1 MNHTRTH
8 KTVRSLLVW
17 LLMLTMV
24 FSLLPMAAFAD
35 DAGEPVVSEE
45 PVQEPEPSSEPTE
58 APSEPSEEP
67 TQEPE
72 EDHMDEPSDEE
83 STDEEPVDEEEEVVV
98 ARYTGNDGFLRIF
111 HLDCGR
117 KYFSVCDIEQII
129 DKLAENNYTHIQLA
143 FGNNGFRFLLGN
155 GNMEITLDN
164 GTKYTDQQVR
174 DAIISG
180 NNSYSSSK
188 GADGSMLSEN
198 DMTGIISYAKGK
210 GIRIIDPLINSHRPA
225 RPCISIATKMMR
237 RALCIR
243 MRTAI
248 TIAALV

>member
-1 MNHTRTH
+1 MNRTRTS
-8 KTVRSLLVW
+8 KKAKRLLVW

-35 DAGEPVVSEE
+35 ETVVEPVVSEE
-45 PVQEPEPSSEPTE
+45 PVQESAQPSTEPTE
-58 APSEPSEEP
+58 APSEPSEEA

-72 EDHMDEPSDEE
+72 EDPMDEPSDEE

-117 KYFSVCDIEQII
+117 KYFSVSDIEQII

-155 GNMEITLDN
+155 MKITLDN
-164 GTKYTDQQVR
+164 GNEKYGS
-174 DAIISG
+174 A
-180 NNSYSSSK
+180 SK
-188 GADGSMLSEN
+188 
-198 DMTGIISYAKGK
+198 
-210 GIRIIDPLINSHRPA
+210 
-225 RPCISIATKMMR
+225 R
-237 RALCIR
+237 RNHPR
-243 MRTAI
+243 Q
-248 TIAALV
+248 